1 MKKIITFN
9 RSGYDPFIDFIKA
22 YAIIC
27 VLMGHTFPYL
37 DKTGYVLWYGMQVPL
52 FVLVQTFHVFKKT
65 YYKFDIKKC
74 FQRILIPFFII
85 QIIPLAYVMYNY
97 IHDSNLII
105 RHITD
110 GGGPGSYYPWLYL
123 QLAVILVYV
132 KPWFEKGSK
141 VQKLFLTLI
150 VCEGLEIIVSLIS
163 MPDWLYRLLAIRY
176 FFLIYLGWSW
186 VRDGIVINTKTIL
199 LSLLSMATIIY
210 FQYFYTPVEP
220 WFFDTAWRSHRW
232 PCYYYVSTLLCGML
246 YWLYIKTKDYA
257 IVVRIIKMLAKC
269 SYEIFLLQMVVISFM
284 PAMDFIENP
293 YIRIPLRIS
302 LIFAICII
310 GGYYY
315 SLIYS
320 RLLKRIN
327 H

>member
-1 MKKIITFN
+1 
-9 RSGYDPFIDFIKA
+9 
-22 YAIIC
+22 
-27 VLMGHTFPYL
+27 MGHTFPYL

-52 FVLVQTFHVFKKT
+52 FVLIQSFHVFKKT
-65 YYKFDIKKC
+65 HYNFDIKKC
-74 FQRILIPFFII
+74 IQRILIPFFII
-85 QIIPLAYVMYNY
+85 QIIPLTYVLRNY
-97 IHDSNLII
+97 CQDSNSIFRYII
-105 RHITD
+105 
-110 GGGPGSYYPWLYL
+110 GGGYGPGSYYPWLYL

-132 KPWFEKGSK
+132 RPWFEKGSK
-141 VQKLFLTLI
+141 VQKLLLTLV
-150 VCEGLEIIVSLIS
+150 VCEGLEIMVSLIN

-176 FFLIYLGWSW
+176 FFLICLGWLW

-257 IVVRIIKMLAKC
+257 IVVRITKMLAKC

-293 YIRIPLRIS
+293 YIRLPLRIS

-315 SLIYS
+315 NLIYS